1 LKEKE
6 VATKRVLF
14 VDDEP
19 NILSGMKRMLRSLRK
34 GLDMSFAESGKQALE
49 VMNDEPFDIVVSD
62 MRMPG
67 MDGAELLAEIR
78 KQYPETIRIML
89 TGQADSQS
97 VLRTVTV
104 AHQFLAKPCEPE
116 RLKTTLH
123 RACLLHNLLSHD
135 VMRKVVA
142 NIDTLPSLPAI
153 YMKVQEM
160 LADPD
165 CSVDDVAQ
173 CIAQDMSMSAKILQ
187 LVNTAFFGLFQHVE
201 SPKQAVHL
209 LGLDTIKSL
218 VLSVQIFSQ
227 FDEAKGVPS
236 LPLEDL
242 WEHSMTVGSYAKKIA
257 EEHTS
262 DQKIID
268 DAFIAGL
275 QHDLGKLV
283 LIANMPEKYQEAL
296 DMVKKENIPVTQAE
310 IGAYLLGLWGF
321 PASVI
326 EAIAYHH
333 RPGKYPG
340 DSFDAVTAVHAA
352 NAIAHEKSGDAVGDE
367 GSSLDTEFLARVK
380 CQENIDSWRQ
390 LCQLDQENMNV

>member
-1 LKEKE
+1 MVK
-6 VATKRVLF
+6 KRILF

-34 GLDMSFAESGKQALE
+34 GLDMSFAESGKQALAA
-49 VMNDEPFDIVVSD
+49 MKDEPFDVVVSD

-89 TGQADSQS
+89 TGQADSKS
-97 VLRTVTV
+97 ILRTVTV

-123 RACLLHNLLSHD
+123 RACLLHNLLTNNT
-135 VMRKVVA
+135 MRKVVA
-142 NIDTLPSLPAI
+142 NIETLPSLPEI
-153 YMKVQEM
+153 YIKVQEM
-160 LADPD
+160 LSDPE

-173 CIAQDMSMSAKILQ
+173 CIARDIGMSAKILH

-201 SPKQAVHL
+201 SPQQAVHL

-218 VLSVQIFSQ
+218 VLSVHIFSQ
-227 FDEAKGVPS
+227 YDDAKGVPT
-236 LPLEDL
+236 LPLEVL
-242 WEHSMTVGSYAKKIA
+242 LEHSMTVGSYAKKIA
-257 EEHTS
+257 EQQTS
-262 DQKIID
+262 DQKIIN

-283 LIANMPEKYQEAL
+283 LIADMPEKYQEAL
-296 DMVKKENIPVTQAE
+296 DLAKQENIPVIQAETKLFQASHAE
-310 IGAYLLGLWGF
+310 IGAYLLGLWGL
-321 PASVI
+321 PASVV

-333 RPGKYPG
+333 LPGKYPG

-352 NAIAHEKSGDAVGDE
+352 NAIAHEKSGDGAGDK
-367 GSSLDTEFLARVK
+367 GSSLDTEFLAGVE
-380 CQENIDSWRQ
+380 CQESVDTWRK
-390 LCQLDQENMNV
+390 LCQLD